1 MSSHESFD
9 QYREEFASLIQQI
22 ERRLLTNED
31 ASDLLE
37 QCKLLLPQLSME
49 ARDVSDAAEKREL
62 LDIVSAYKF
71 QWESYKTQNDRQEL
85 MLNGPSNADERQRER
100 MRLPL
105 NQAQRQNETLE
116 ETLRRITETEQVARD
131 ISQELRNN
139 RETIQHAHGNVNQVS
154 SLAQR
159 ARGILTT
166 MLKR

>member
-1 MSSHESFD
+1 
-9 QYREEFASLIQQI
+9 
-22 ERRLLTNED
+22 
-31 ASDLLE
+31 
-37 QCKLLLPQLSME
+37 
-49 ARDVSDAAEKREL
+49 
-62 LDIVSAYKF
+62 
-71 QWESYKTQNDRQEL
+71 
-85 MLNGPSNADERQRER
+85 